1 MSICYINGSFQNKSS
16 ASISIQDRG
25 FNFSDGVYEV
35 MSFQKNKI
43 INFDKHIKR
52 LDRSLNS
59 LRITNPMRNIKS
71 LELIIKKLIKLNH
84 LNDGFLY
91 LQITRGSSSRNHLFP
106 ALIRP
111 NIVIFTFSIK
121 LDVKMIKKGV
131 NVMLTDDLRWKRCD
145 IKSIS
150 LLPNVLEKQNAHEN
164 GMYESWQRRNNLIT
178 EGSTSNAFIV
188 NSKDDSTLQQ
198 IIIFGRSYQGYCN

>member
-1 MSICYINGSFQNKSS
+1 MSICFINGSFEDKSS

-59 LRITNPMRNIKS
+59 LRIIKPMRNFKS

-84 LNDGFLY
+84 LRDGFLY

-106 ALIRP
+106 SLINP

-121 LDVKMIKKGV
+121 LDVKMIKNGV
-131 NVMLTDDLRWKRCD
+131 NVMLADDLRWKRCD

-150 LLPNVLEKQNAHEN
+150 LLPNVLEKQNAHEKK
-164 GMYESWQRRNNLIT
+164 T
-178 EGSTSNAFIV
+178 
-188 NSKDDSTLQQ
+188 
-198 IIIFGRSYQGYCN
+198 

>member
-91 LQITRGSSSRNHLFP
+91 LQITRGSSSEIISF
-106 ALIRP
+106 
-111 NIVIFTFSIK
+111 
-121 LDVKMIKKGV
+121 
-131 NVMLTDDLRWKRCD
+131 LR
-145 IKSIS
+145 
-150 LLPNVLEKQNAHEN
+150 
-164 GMYESWQRRNNLIT
+164 
-178 EGSTSNAFIV
+178 
-188 NSKDDSTLQQ
+188 
-198 IIIFGRSYQGYCN
+198 